1 MLKSLVV
8 LFCALAMLQS
18 CKNEK
23 NPLCHCIEKS
33 EALNQLSSKILE
45 MDEVS
50 ADLQNELFALRLEID
65 SVCAPFRMM
74 GPEEL
79 YKMRNECIDP
89 ELMKMNQE

>member
-1 MLKSLVV
+1 
-8 LFCALAMLQS
+8 
-18 CKNEK
+18 
-23 NPLCHCIEKS
+23 
-33 EALNQLSSKILE
+33 

-89 ELMKMNQE
+89 ELLKMNQE